1 MSNVMKSDEKK
12 LINQL
17 FWRSF
22 ALEGSFNYEKMQ
34 ALGFAW
40 AMFPAIK
47 LYCKTPQEQ
56 VEALKRHTAFFNITP
71 NICTFSLGMAA
82 SMEKEY
88 VEKKD
93 MDPSTINAVKV
104 SLMGPLSGIGDSFFW

>member
-1 MSNVMKSDEKK
+1 MSNVMKSEEKK

-71 NICTFSLGMAA
+71 NICTFS
-82 SMEKEY
+82 
-88 VEKKD
+88 
-93 MDPSTINAVKV
+93 
-104 SLMGPLSGIGDSFFW
+104 

>member
-12 LINQL
+12 LISQL

-47 LYCKTPQEQ
+47 LYCNTPRKKIWI
-56 VEALKRHTAFFNITP
+56 LRR
-71 NICTFSLGMAA
+71 
-82 SMEKEY
+82 SMRSRF
-88 VEKKD
+88 
-93 MDPSTINAVKV
+93 P
-104 SLMGPLSGIGDSFFW
+104 

>member
-34 ALGFAW
+34 ALGFA
-40 AMFPAIK
+40 
-47 LYCKTPQEQ
+47 
-56 VEALKRHTAFFNITP
+56 
-71 NICTFSLGMAA
+71 
-82 SMEKEY
+82 
-88 VEKKD
+88 
-93 MDPSTINAVKV
+93 
-104 SLMGPLSGIGDSFFW
+104 

>member
-47 LYCKTPQEQ
+47 LY
-56 VEALKRHTAFFNITP
+56 
-71 NICTFSLGMAA
+71 
-82 SMEKEY
+82 
-88 VEKKD
+88 
-93 MDPSTINAVKV
+93 
-104 SLMGPLSGIGDSFFW
+104 